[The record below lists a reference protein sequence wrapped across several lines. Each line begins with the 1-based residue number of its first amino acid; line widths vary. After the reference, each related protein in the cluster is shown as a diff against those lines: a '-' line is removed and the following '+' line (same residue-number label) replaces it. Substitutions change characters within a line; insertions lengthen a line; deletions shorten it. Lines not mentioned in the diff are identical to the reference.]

1 MVKYIYFIWYKLSYS
16 SNNLLTVNFNR
27 RRGKAQSTT
36 IALTEHMFKKRKLDH
51 FEYFSKAHFSDIET
65 NERLKEKLDFLAL
78 SKIRRESVQFLRR
91 IYEDNRKEILDG
103 YYDRLLEVPEF
114 YRIIHEH
121 TTIEKL
127 KKLFDT
133 HFISLFEDELN
144 LEYVFKRRRIAYAH
158 VRIGVLPNWMIS
170 AYTLINQLIVPMI
183 INEFSHKPTKMVEV
197 LLAYDSLVTIDQQII
212 VETYIELQAGT
223 VIKGLGN
230 IITYNSELD
239 AIKDL
244 IQFQNHQQQDIIA
257 ANNSMQHL
265 EKSIDEVALSVNDIA
280 THTHNAL
287 DKLSTDLTS
296 LQQVTTMLQVTDD
309 GQTTMQ
315 QHIKD
320 LVDRVNGVA
329 KLMDFIKG
337 IADQTNLLAL
347 NASIEAARA
356 GDAGKG
362 FSVVAE
368 EVRNLATDTKT
379 SIQSIHTDI
388 KELLAITHNINSF
401 TQKSAQDLHRSVSDT
416 LRISQMLD
424 TLNQSLQKQGT
435 QFDQIA
441 QITKQQTY
449 SAATITEHNRTITDS
464 MAKSRAIVADTG
476 ASIYRLSNMLD
487 TYRAQTISQNF
498 IIAHEDTIE
507 LCITDHLLWRWK
519 IHNLLLGFE
528 KMTSHAISSPKDTS
542 FGKWYYGAGHDFLGN
557 ERIFKELE
565 EPFLNFFK
573 ETKDAID
580 AYNKGNK
587 ELAEHYLG
595 ALTKTSTIVVQKLRQ
610 LQQNITKD
618 KQQLL
623 HR

>member
-1 MVKYIYFIWYKLSYS
+1 
-16 SNNLLTVNFNR
+16 
-27 RRGKAQSTT
+27 
-36 IALTEHMFKKRKLDH
+36 MFKKRKLDH
-51 FEYFSKAHFSDIET
+51 LEYFTEAHFSDIEA
-65 NERLKEKLDFLAL
+65 NERFKEKLDFLAL

-91 IYEDNRKEILDG
+91 IYEENRVEILNN

-121 TTIEKL
+121 TTVEKL
-127 KKLFDT
+127 KKLFDI

-170 AYTLINQLIVPMI
+170 AYTLINQLIIPLI
-183 INEFSHKPTKMVEV
+183 INELSHKPNKMVEV

-223 VIKGLGN
+223 VIKGLGD

-244 IQFQNHQQQDIIA
+244 IQFQNHQQQDILA
-257 ANNSMQHL
+257 VDNSMQHL
-265 EKSIDEVALSVNDIA
+265 EKSIDEVAFSVNDIA
-280 THTHNAL
+280 THTQNAL
-287 DKLSTDLTS
+287 HQLSNDLIS
-296 LQQVTTMLQVTDD
+296 LQQVTKILQITDD
-309 GQTTMQ
+309 GQATMQ

-320 LVDRVNGVA
+320 LVERVNGVA
-329 KLMDFIKG
+329 KLMDFIKD

-388 KELLAITHNINSF
+388 QELLMITENISSF
-401 TQKSAQDLHRSVSDT
+401 TQKSAQDLHKSVSDT

-424 TLNQSLQKQGT
+424 ILNQSLQKQGT
-435 QFDQIA
+435 QFEQIA
-441 QITKQQTY
+441 QITKQQTF
-449 SAATITEHNRTITDS
+449 SASTITERNHTITDS
-464 MAKSRAIVADTG
+464 MAKSRTIVADTG
-476 ASIYRLSNMLD
+476 DAIYKLSNMLD
-487 TYRAQTISQNF
+487 TYRVQTISQNF
-498 IIAHEDTIE
+498 IIAHEDIIE
-507 LCITDHLLWRWK
+507 MNITEQLLWRWK
-519 IHNLLLGFE
+519 VHNLLLGFE
-528 KMTSHAISSPKDTS
+528 NLTLQAISSPKETS
-542 FGKWYYGAGHDFLGN
+542 FGKWYYGTGHDFLGN
-557 ERIFKELE
+557 EQIFKELE
-565 EPFLNFFK
+565 QPFLNFFE
-573 ETKDAID
+573 ETKKAID
-580 AYNKGNK
+580 AYNSGNK
-587 ELAEHYLG
+587 ELAEQYLNS
-595 ALTKTSTIVVQKLRQ
+595 LTKTSDIIVQKLRD
-610 LQQNITKD
+610 LQKIITKG
-618 KQQLL
+618 KQQFL

>member
-1 MVKYIYFIWYKLSYS
+1 
-16 SNNLLTVNFNR
+16 
-27 RRGKAQSTT
+27 
-36 IALTEHMFKKRKLDH
+36 MFKKRKLDH
-51 FEYFSKAHFSDIET
+51 LEYFTEAHFSDIEA
-65 NERLKEKLDFLAL
+65 NERFKEKLDFLAL

-91 IYEDNRKEILDG
+91 IYEENRVEILNN

-121 TTIEKL
+121 TTVEKL
-127 KKLFDT
+127 KKLFDI

-170 AYTLINQLIVPMI
+170 AYTLINQLIIPLI
-183 INEFSHKPTKMVEV
+183 INELSHKPNKMVEV

-223 VIKGLGN
+223 VIKGLGD

-244 IQFQNHQQQDIIA
+244 IQFQNHQQQDILA
-257 ANNSMQHL
+257 VDNSMQHL
-265 EKSIDEVALSVNDIA
+265 EKSIDEVAFSVNDIA
-280 THTHNAL
+280 THTQNAL
-287 DKLSTDLTS
+287 HQLSNDLIS
-296 LQQVTTMLQVTDD
+296 LQQVTKILQITDD
-309 GQTTMQ
+309 GQATMQ

-320 LVDRVNGVA
+320 LVERVNGVA

-388 KELLAITHNINSF
+388 QELLMITENISSF
-401 TQKSAQDLHRSVSDT
+401 TQKSAQDLHKSVSDT

-424 TLNQSLQKQGT
+424 ILNQSLQKQGT
-435 QFDQIA
+435 QFEQIA
-441 QITKQQTY
+441 QITKQQTF
-449 SAATITEHNRTITDS
+449 SASTITERNHTITDS
-464 MAKSRAIVADTG
+464 MAKSRTIVADTG
-476 ASIYRLSNMLD
+476 DAIYKLSNMLD
-487 TYRAQTISQNF
+487 TYRVQTISQNF
-498 IIAHEDTIE
+498 IIAHEDIIE
-507 LCITDHLLWRWK
+507 MNITEQLLWRWK
-519 IHNLLLGFE
+519 VHNLLLGFE
-528 KMTSHAISSPKDTS
+528 NLTLQAISSPKETS
-542 FGKWYYGAGHDFLGN
+542 FGKWYYGTGHDFLGN
-557 ERIFKELE
+557 EQIFKELE
-565 EPFLNFFK
+565 QPFLNFFE
-573 ETKDAID
+573 ETKKAID
-580 AYNKGNK
+580 AYNSGNK
-587 ELAEHYLG
+587 ELAEQYLNS
-595 ALTKTSTIVVQKLRQ
+595 LTKTSDIIVQKLRD
-610 LQQNITKD
+610 LQKIITKG
-618 KQQLL
+618 KQQFL

>member
-1 MVKYIYFIWYKLSYS
+1 
-16 SNNLLTVNFNR
+16 
-27 RRGKAQSTT
+27 
-36 IALTEHMFKKRKLDH
+36 MFKKRKLDH
-51 FEYFSKAHFSDIET
+51 LEYFTEAHFSDIEA
-65 NERLKEKLDFLAL
+65 NERFKEKLDFLAL

-91 IYEDNRKEILDG
+91 IYEENRVEILNN

-121 TTIEKL
+121 TTVEKL
-127 KKLFDT
+127 KKLFDI

-170 AYTLINQLIVPMI
+170 AYTLINQLIIPLI
-183 INEFSHKPTKMVEV
+183 INELSHKPNKMVEV

-223 VIKGLGN
+223 VIKGLGD

-244 IQFQNHQQQDIIA
+244 IQFQNHQQQDILA
-257 ANNSMQHL
+257 VDNSMQHL
-265 EKSIDEVALSVNDIA
+265 EKSIDEVAFSVNDIA
-280 THTHNAL
+280 THTQNAL
-287 DKLSTDLTS
+287 HQLSNDLIS
-296 LQQVTTMLQVTDD
+296 LQQVTKILQITDD
-309 GQTTMQ
+309 GQATMQ

-320 LVDRVNGVA
+320 LVARVNGVA

-388 KELLAITHNINSF
+388 QELLMITENISSF
-401 TQKSAQDLHRSVSDT
+401 TQKSAQDLHKSVSDT

-424 TLNQSLQKQGT
+424 ILNQSLQKQGT
-435 QFDQIA
+435 QFEQIA
-441 QITKQQTY
+441 QITKQQTF
-449 SAATITEHNRTITDS
+449 SASTITERNHTITDS
-464 MAKSRAIVADTG
+464 MAKSRTIVADTG
-476 ASIYRLSNMLD
+476 DAIYKLSNMLD
-487 TYRAQTISQNF
+487 TYRVQTISQNF
-498 IIAHEDTIE
+498 IIAHEDIIE
-507 LCITDHLLWRWK
+507 MNITEQLLWRWK
-519 IHNLLLGFE
+519 VHNLLLGFE
-528 KMTSHAISSPKDTS
+528 NLTLQAISSPKETS
-542 FGKWYYGAGHDFLGN
+542 FGKWYYGTGHDFLGN
-557 ERIFKELE
+557 EQIFKELE
-565 EPFLNFFK
+565 QPFLNFFE
-573 ETKDAID
+573 ETKKAID
-580 AYNKGNK
+580 AYNSGNK
-587 ELAEHYLG
+587 ELAEQYLNS
-595 ALTKTSTIVVQKLRQ
+595 LTKTSDIIVQKLRD
-610 LQQNITKD
+610 LQKIITKG
-618 KQQLL
+618 KQQFL

>member
-1 MVKYIYFIWYKLSYS
+1 
-16 SNNLLTVNFNR
+16 
-27 RRGKAQSTT
+27 
-36 IALTEHMFKKRKLDH
+36 MFKKRKLDH
-51 FEYFSKAHFSDIET
+51 LEYFTEAHFSDIEA
-65 NERLKEKLDFLAL
+65 NERFKEKLDFLAL

-91 IYEDNRKEILDG
+91 IYEENRVEILNN

-121 TTIEKL
+121 TTVEKL
-127 KKLFDT
+127 KKLFDI

-170 AYTLINQLIVPMI
+170 AYTLINQLIIPLI
-183 INEFSHKPTKMVEV
+183 INELSHKPNKMVEV

-223 VIKGLGN
+223 VIKGLGD

-244 IQFQNHQQQDIIA
+244 IQFQNHQQQDILA
-257 ANNSMQHL
+257 VDNSMQHL
-265 EKSIDEVALSVNDIA
+265 EKSIDEVAFSVNDIA
-280 THTHNAL
+280 THTQNAL
-287 DKLSTDLTS
+287 HQLSNDLIS
-296 LQQVTTMLQVTDD
+296 LQQVTKILQITDD
-309 GQTTMQ
+309 GQATMQ

-320 LVDRVNGVA
+320 LVERVNGVA
-329 KLMDFIKG
+329 KLMDFIKD

-388 KELLAITHNINSF
+388 QELLMITENISSF
-401 TQKSAQDLHRSVSDT
+401 TQKSAQDLHKSVSDT

-424 TLNQSLQKQGT
+424 ILNQSLQKQGT
-435 QFDQIA
+435 QFEQIA
-441 QITKQQTY
+441 QITKQQAF
-449 SAATITEHNRTITDS
+449 SASTITERNHTITDS
-464 MAKSRAIVADTG
+464 MAKSRTIVADTG
-476 ASIYRLSNMLD
+476 DAIYKLSNMLD
-487 TYRAQTISQNF
+487 TYRVQTISQNF
-498 IIAHEDTIE
+498 IIAHEDIIE
-507 LCITDHLLWRWK
+507 MNITEQLLWRWK
-519 IHNLLLGFE
+519 VHNLLLGFE
-528 KMTSHAISSPKDTS
+528 NLTLQAISSPKETS
-542 FGKWYYGAGHDFLGN
+542 FGKWYYGTGHDFLGN
-557 ERIFKELE
+557 EQIFKELE
-565 EPFLNFFK
+565 QPFLNFFE
-573 ETKDAID
+573 ETKKAID
-580 AYNKGNK
+580 AYNSGNK
-587 ELAEHYLG
+587 ELAEQYLNS
-595 ALTKTSTIVVQKLRQ
+595 LTKTSDIIVQKLRD
-610 LQQNITKD
+610 LQKIITKG
-618 KQQLL
+618 KQQFL